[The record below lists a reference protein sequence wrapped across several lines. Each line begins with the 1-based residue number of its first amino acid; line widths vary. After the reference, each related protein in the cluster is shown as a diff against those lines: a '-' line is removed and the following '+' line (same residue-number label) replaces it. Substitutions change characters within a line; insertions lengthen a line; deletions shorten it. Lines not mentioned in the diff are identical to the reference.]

1 MAFKMKGFP
10 LRSGFAHADTK
21 HGDSDHQHMEQE
33 TKEEDTSKLVAGK
46 WTMEEM
52 EKKLEQYKKDFGQD
66 KDGKPGLGTIRFRNE
81 FPETWQKLMGGGT
94 FRIN

>member
-21 HGDSDHQHMEQE
+21 HEDGDHQHMGQV
-33 TKEEDTSKLVAGK
+33 KEEDTSNLVDGK
-46 WTMEEM
+46 YTMEEM
-52 EKKLEQYKKDFGQD
+52 AEMLKQYQEKFGPD

-81 FPETWQKLMGGGT
+81 YPKTWQKLT
-94 FRIN
+94 FGQ

>member
-21 HGDSDHQHMEQE
+21 HEDGDHQHVEQE
-33 TKEEDTSKLVAGK
+33 EDKSKLVAGK
-46 WTMEEM
+46 YTMEEM
-52 EKKLEQYKKDFGQD
+52 EEMLKQYQQDYGPD

-81 FPETWQKLMGGGT
+81 FPKTWQKLT
-94 FRIN
+94 FGQ